1 MRKVPAS
8 LRANV
13 SAMFPRFLLL
23 HTFIF
28 CFLLSS
34 NAQQKMRVVVA
45 GLNHDHVHNILH
57 ANEEGRVIIVGIAE
71 PNKTLWKKFE
81 TQYRLPDSL
90 FSDDLKTLVLSKKP
104 DAVLGYN
111 EVSGHVDIVRVCAPL
126 HIPVMVEKPLAAT
139 LQQAQEIEAL
149 SEKYND
155 MVLVNYE
162 TTWYPSIADV
172 KDTVESGSMGNIK
185 KMVFH
190 DGHQGPKEIG
200 CSPQFL
206 EWLTDPVKNG
216 AGALNDFG
224 CYGADIMTWMMHG
237 QKPIAVTAITRHYKT
252 SEYPKVDD
260 DATILVE
267 YPGATG
273 IIEASWNWPFSI
285 KDMEVFCET
294 GYLHALNNVNI
305 ISRRRENIVSSRKAA
320 PLPAPVNDPMEYL
333 AAVLDHRLSG
343 TNDLSSLNY
352 NMIVMQILD
361 AAKRSAASG
370 KRIEL

>member
-1 MRKVPAS
+1 MKTVTCWFFE
-8 LRANV
+8 NV
-13 SAMFPRFLLL
+13 SARVTKLLMLSVFFFSFLMN
-23 HTFIF
+23 
-28 CFLLSS
+28 S
-34 NAQQKMRVVVA
+34 NAQQKLRVVVA
-45 GLNHDHVHNILH
+45 GLNHDHVYNILH
-57 ANEEGRVIIVGIAE
+57 AYKEGRVEIVGIAE
-71 PNKTLWKKFE
+71 PNKALWKKFGDE
-81 TQYRLPDSL
+81 YQLPDSL
-90 FSDDLKTLVLSKKP
+90 FSTNLKTLLQSKKP

-111 EVSGHVDIVRVCAPL
+111 EVSGHVDIVKICAPL
-126 HIPVMVEKPLAAT
+126 HVPVMVEKPLAAT

-149 SEKYND
+149 AKKYND

-172 KDTVESGSMGNIK
+172 YHTVESDSLGTIK

-206 EWLTDPVKNG
+206 AWLTDPVKNG

-252 SEYPKVDD
+252 GEYPKVDD

-273 IIEASWNWPFSI
+273 LIEASWNWPFSI

-294 GYLHALNNVNI
+294 GYLHALDNVNI
-305 ISRRRENIVSSRKAA
+305 TSRKREKIVSSKIAD
-320 PLPAPVNDPMEYL
+320 PLPAPNNDPLIYL
-333 AAVLDHRLSG
+333 AAVLDHQLTG

-361 AAKRSAASG
+361 AAKRSAALG

>member
-1 MRKVPAS
+1 MKTVPAWFY
-8 LRANV
+8 ANV
-13 SAMFPRFLLL
+13 SAMATKFMLLNTFL
-23 HTFIF
+23 F
-28 CFLLSS
+28 CFLLNT
-34 NAQQKMRVVVA
+34 NAQQKLRVVVA
-45 GLNHDHVHNILH
+45 GLNHDHVHNILD
-57 ANEEGRVIIVGIAE
+57 ANKDGRVLIVGIAE
-71 PNKTLWKKFE
+71 PNRALWKKFE

-90 FSDDLKTLVLSKKP
+90 FSDDLKILVLSKKP

-111 EVSGHVDIVRVCAPL
+111 QVSGHVEIVRICAPL

-139 LQQAQEIEAL
+139 LQQAQEIKAL
-149 SEKYND
+149 SEKYNN

-172 KDTVESGSMGNIK
+172 KDTVESGSMGKIK

-206 EWLTDPVKNG
+206 AWLTDPVKNG

-252 SEYPKVDD
+252 AEYPKVDD

-294 GYLHALNNVNI
+294 GYLHALDHVNI
-305 ISRRRENIVSSRKAA
+305 TSRQREKIISSKKAA
-320 PLPAPVNDPMEYL
+320 PLPAPNNDPMVYL
-333 AAVLDHRLSG
+333 AAVLDHQLPG

-370 KRIEL
+370 KRIVL